1 MIWQIYKVFF
11 TYHFTRSLSFVA
23 AAKFSLFTFH
33 FSLKIANFA
42 NSFAKLQCTRQFKE
56 KQAFLLH
63 CSRFFVTLA
72 SPKLLHL
79 GKAQINLAFHST
91 FRNFA
96 NKNKTFY
103 NTTMLQI
110 RCKNNNM
117 TKSFPEGTSLLDVYQ
132 EFADDIKL
140 PYPVVSAKVNNASQG
155 LKFRLYQ
162 NRDVEFLDAREG
174 SGHRV
179 YVRSLCFVL
188 YKATQD
194 LFPGSKLFIEHT
206 ISRGY
211 YCNFKKKG
219 YEPMVEGDVEKIRE
233 RMQEIINL
241 DMPFRRNEA
250 TTEEALRVFAER
262 GLTDKVKLLE
272 SSGQIYSDYYML
284 GDTADYYYGPLVP
297 SAGYLTVWGLETY
310 HDGMLLRVPDWNNP
324 TQLAE
329 KVDMPK
335 TYEMFAEKT
344 KWDIIMRL
352 SNAGDVNKAI
362 LKGHAS
368 ELIQVSEALQEKKIV
383 QIAEEIDRRFH
394 DEENPVR
401 MVLIT
406 GPSSSGK
413 TTFCKRL
420 SVQLLACGLRPL
432 SFSTDDYFV
441 NRLDTP
447 KLPNGDYDFDNIE
460 TVEYHLLEDHL
471 LRLMKGERVE
481 IPEYNFVTGKREWN
495 GKKLK
500 LAGDTV
506 LIIEGIHALNPLLTK
521 KIPDSL
527 KYKIYISA
535 LTSISLD
542 DHNWIPV
549 RDNRLLRRIIRDYN
563 KGAYTAQQTIAQ
575 WKNVCEAED
584 QWIFPFQETADA
596 MFNSA
601 LNIEFAVL
609 RTHAE
614 IILASVPKNCDEYAE
629 AHRLL
634 KFLRYFIP
642 ISDKEIPPT
651 SIMREFVGGSSFKY
665 PR

>member
-1 MIWQIYKVFF
+1 
-11 TYHFTRSLSFVA
+11 
-23 AAKFSLFTFH
+23 
-33 FSLKIANFA
+33 
-42 NSFAKLQCTRQFKE
+42 
-56 KQAFLLH
+56 
-63 CSRFFVTLA
+63 
-72 SPKLLHL
+72 
-79 GKAQINLAFHST
+79 
-91 FRNFA
+91 
-96 NKNKTFY
+96 
-103 NTTMLQI
+103 MLQI
-110 RCKNNNM
+110 RCKNNNT

-132 EFADDIKL
+132 EFADEIKL
-140 PYPVVSAKVNNASQG
+140 PYPVVSAKVNNASEG

-174 SGHRV
+174 SGHRA

-194 LFPGSKLFIEHT
+194 VFPGSKLFIEHT

-211 YCNFKKKG
+211 YCNFKKKNM
-219 YEPMVEGDVEKIRE
+219 EPLAEGDVERIAE
-233 RMQEIINL
+233 RMREIVGL

-250 TTEEALRVFAER
+250 TNEEAIRVFSER
-262 GLTDKVKLLE
+262 GFTDKVKLLE
-272 SSGQIYSDYYML
+272 TSGQIYSDYYTL

-297 SAGYLTVWGLETY
+297 SAGYLKVFGLEPY
-310 HDGMLLRVPDWNNP
+310 HDGMLLRVPDWNDPNR
-324 TQLAE
+324 LAE

-344 KWDIIMRL
+344 RWDIIMRL
-352 SNAGDVNKAI
+352 SNAGDVNRAI
-362 LKGHAS
+362 QKGHAS

-394 DEENPVR
+394 AEENPIR
-401 MVLIT
+401 LVLIT

-420 SVQLLACGLRPL
+420 SIQLLACGLRPM

-441 NRLDTP
+441 NRVDTP

-460 TVEYHLLEDHL
+460 AVDYQLLEDHL
-471 LRLMKGERVE
+471 TRLMKGERVE
-481 IPEYNFVTGKREWN
+481 IPEYNFATGKREWN

-500 LAGDTV
+500 LSNDTV

-521 KIPDSL
+521 KIEDSL

-563 KGAYTAQQTIAQ
+563 KGAFTAQQTISQ

-584 QWIFPFQETADA
+584 KWIFPFQETADA

-614 IILASVPKNCDEYAE
+614 IILSSVPKNCPEYSE

-634 KFLRYFIP
+634 KFIHYFIP
-642 ISDKEIPPT
+642 VSDKEIPPT

-665 PR
+665 R

>member
-1 MIWQIYKVFF
+1 
-11 TYHFTRSLSFVA
+11 
-23 AAKFSLFTFH
+23 
-33 FSLKIANFA
+33 
-42 NSFAKLQCTRQFKE
+42 
-56 KQAFLLH
+56 
-63 CSRFFVTLA
+63 
-72 SPKLLHL
+72 
-79 GKAQINLAFHST
+79 
-91 FRNFA
+91 
-96 NKNKTFY
+96 
-103 NTTMLQI
+103 MLQI
-110 RCKNNNM
+110 RCKNNNV
-117 TKSFPEGTSLLDVYQ
+117 TKSFPEGVSLLDVYQ

-155 LKFRLYQ
+155 LKFRVFQ
-162 NRDVEFLDAREG
+162 NRDVEFMDARQG

-179 YVRSLCFVL
+179 YVRSLCFLL

-194 LFPGSKLFIEHT
+194 IFPGSKLFIEHT

-211 YCNFKKKG
+211 YCNFKKKSN
-219 YEPMVEGDVEKIRE
+219 EPLSDGDVELICE
-233 RMQEIINL
+233 RMQEIVNL
-241 DMPFRRNEA
+241 DMPFRRTEA
-250 TTEEALRVFAER
+250 TNEEAIRVFAER
-262 GLTDKVKLLE
+262 GFADKVKLLE
-272 SSGQIYSDYYML
+272 TSGQIYSDYYTL

-297 SAGYLTVWGLETY
+297 SAGYLKVFGLEPY

-324 TQLAE
+324 TILAE

-344 KWDIIMRL
+344 RWDIIMRL

-383 QIAEEIDRRFH
+383 QIAEDIERRFH
-394 DEENPVR
+394 AEENPIR
-401 MVLIT
+401 LVLIT

-420 SVQLLACGLRPL
+420 SIQLLACGLRPL

-441 NRLDTP
+441 NRVDTP

-460 TVEYHLLEDHL
+460 AVDYHLLEDHL
-471 LRLMKGERVE
+471 TRLMKGERVE
-481 IPEYNFVTGKREWN
+481 IPEYNFTTGKREWN

-506 LIIEGIHALNPLLTK
+506 LIIEGIHALNPLLTQQ
-521 KIPDSL
+521 INNSL

-549 RDNRLLRRIIRDYN
+549 HDNRLLRRIIRDYN
-563 KGAYTAQQTIAQ
+563 KGAFTAQETIAQ
-575 WKNVCEAED
+575 WDNVCQAED
-584 QWIFPFQETADA
+584 KWISPYQETADV

-614 IILASVPKNCDEYAE
+614 IILSSVPKNCKEYSE

-634 KFLRYFIP
+634 KFIHYFLP
-642 ISDKEIPPT
+642 VSDKEIPPT
-651 SIMREFVGGSSFKY
+651 SIMREFLGGSSFKY
-665 PR
+665 

>member
-1 MIWQIYKVFF
+1 M
-11 TYHFTRSLSFVA
+11 
-23 AAKFSLFTFH
+23 AKFLD
-33 FSLKIANFA
+33 
-42 NSFAKLQCTRQFKE
+42 
-56 KQAFLLH
+56 
-63 CSRFFVTLA
+63 
-72 SPKLLHL
+72 
-79 GKAQINLAFHST
+79 
-91 FRNFA
+91 
-96 NKNKTFY
+96 
-103 NTTMLQI
+103 TMLQI
-110 RCKNNNM
+110 RCKNNNV
-117 TKSFPEGTSLLDVYQ
+117 TKSFPEGTSLLDIYQ
-132 EFADDIKL
+132 EFADEIKL

-155 LKFRLYQ
+155 LKFRVFQ
-162 NRDVEFLDAREG
+162 NRDVEFLDARQG

-179 YVRSLCFVL
+179 YVRSLCFLL

-194 LFPGSKLFIEHT
+194 VFPGSKLFIEHT

-219 YEPMVEGDVEKIRE
+219 NEVLTESDVELICN
-233 RMQEIINL
+233 RMQEIVNL
-241 DMPFRRNEA
+241 DMPFRRTEA
-250 TTEEALRVFAER
+250 TNEEAIRVFAER
-262 GLTDKVKLLE
+262 GFADKVKLLE
-272 SSGQIYSDYYML
+272 TSGQIYSDYYTL

-297 SAGYLTVWGLETY
+297 SAGYLKVFGLEPY
-310 HDGMLLRVPDWNNP
+310 HDGMLLRVPDWNDP
-324 TQLAE
+324 TRLAE

-344 KWDIIMRL
+344 RWDIIMRL

-383 QIAEEIDRRFH
+383 QIAEDIERRFH
-394 DEENPVR
+394 AEENPIR
-401 MVLIT
+401 LVLIT

-420 SVQLLACGLRPL
+420 SIQLLACGLRPL

-441 NRLDTP
+441 NRVDTP

-460 TVEYHLLEDHL
+460 AVDYHLLEDHL
-471 LRLMKGERVE
+471 TRLMKGERVE
-481 IPEYNFVTGKREWN
+481 VPEYNFSTGKREWN

-506 LIIEGIHALNPLLTK
+506 LIIEGIHALNPLLTQQ
-521 KIPDSL
+521 IDDSL
-527 KYKIYISA
+527 KYKVYISA

-549 RDNRLLRRIIRDYN
+549 HDNRLLRRIIRDYN
-563 KGAYTAQQTIAQ
+563 KGAFTAQETIAQ

-584 QWIFPFQETADA
+584 KWIFPYQETADV

-614 IILASVPKNCDEYAE
+614 IILSSVPKNCPEYSE

-634 KFLRYFIP
+634 KFIHYFLP
-642 ISDKEIPPT
+642 VSDKEIPPT
-651 SIMREFVGGSSFKY
+651 SIMREFLGGSSFKY
-665 PR
+665 

>member
-1 MIWQIYKVFF
+1 
-11 TYHFTRSLSFVA
+11 
-23 AAKFSLFTFH
+23 
-33 FSLKIANFA
+33 
-42 NSFAKLQCTRQFKE
+42 
-56 KQAFLLH
+56 
-63 CSRFFVTLA
+63 
-72 SPKLLHL
+72 
-79 GKAQINLAFHST
+79 
-91 FRNFA
+91 
-96 NKNKTFY
+96 
-103 NTTMLQI
+103 MLQI
-110 RCKNNNM
+110 RCKNNNV

-132 EFADDIKL
+132 EFADEIKL
-140 PYPVVSAKVNNASQG
+140 PYPVVSAKVNNASEG
-155 LKFRLYQ
+155 LKFRLFQ

-179 YVRSLCFVL
+179 YVRSLCFLL

-194 LFPGSKLFIEHT
+194 IFPGSKLFIEHT

-211 YCNFKKKG
+211 YCNFKKKNN
-219 YEPMVEGDVEKIRE
+219 EALAEGDVERISQ
-233 RMQEIINL
+233 RMMEIVGL

-250 TTEEALRVFAER
+250 TNEEAIRVFAER
-262 GLTDKVKLLE
+262 GFADKVKLLE
-272 SSGQIYSDYYML
+272 TSGQIYSDYYTL

-297 SAGYLTVWGLETY
+297 SAGYLKVFGLEPY
-310 HDGMLLRVPDWNNP
+310 HDGMLLRVPDWNDP
-324 TQLAE
+324 TRLAE

-335 TYEMFAEKT
+335 TYEMFREKT
-344 KWDIIMRL
+344 RWDIIMRL

-368 ELIQVSEALQEKKIV
+368 ELIQVSEALQEKRIV

-394 DEENPVR
+394 AEENPIR
-401 MVLIT
+401 LVLIT

-441 NRLDTP
+441 NRVDTP
-447 KLPNGDYDFDNIE
+447 LLPNGDYDFDNIE
-460 TVEYHLLEDHL
+460 TVDYHLLEDHL
-471 LRLMKGERVE
+471 TRLMNGERVE
-481 IPEYNFVTGKREWN
+481 IPEYNFSTGKREWN

-506 LIIEGIHALNPLLTK
+506 LIIEGIHALNPLLTQ
-521 KIPDSL
+521 KIDDSL

-535 LTSISLD
+535 LTSVSLD
-542 DHNWIPV
+542 DHNWIPT

-563 KGAYTAQQTIAQ
+563 KGAFTAQQTIAQ

-584 QWIFPFQETADA
+584 KWIFPYQERADA

-614 IILASVPKNCDEYAE
+614 IILSSVPRNCPEYSE

-634 KFLRYFIP
+634 KFIHYFLP
-642 ISDKEIPPT
+642 VSDKEIPPT

-665 PR
+665 

>member
-1 MIWQIYKVFF
+1 
-11 TYHFTRSLSFVA
+11 
-23 AAKFSLFTFH
+23 
-33 FSLKIANFA
+33 
-42 NSFAKLQCTRQFKE
+42 
-56 KQAFLLH
+56 
-63 CSRFFVTLA
+63 
-72 SPKLLHL
+72 
-79 GKAQINLAFHST
+79 
-91 FRNFA
+91 
-96 NKNKTFY
+96 
-103 NTTMLQI
+103 MLQI
-110 RCKNNNM
+110 RCKNNNI
-117 TKSFPEGTSLLDVYQ
+117 TKSFPEGTSLLEVYQ
-132 EFADDIKL
+132 EFADEIHL
-140 PYPVVSAKVNNASQG
+140 PYPVVSAKVNNTSQG
-155 LKFRLYQ
+155 LKFRLFQ

-194 LFPGSKLFIEHT
+194 LFPASKLFIEHT

-211 YCNFKKKG
+211 YCNFKKRNN
-219 YEPMVEGDVEKIRE
+219 EALAEGDVERIRE

-272 SSGQIYSDYYML
+272 TSGQIYSDYYML

-297 SAGYLTVWGLETY
+297 SAGYLTVWALEPY

-324 TQLAE
+324 TILAE

-335 TYEMFAEKT
+335 PYGMFAEKT

-394 DEENPVR
+394 EEENPVR
-401 MVLIT
+401 LVLIT

-420 SVQLLACGLRPL
+420 SVQLLACGLRPM

-441 NRLDTP
+441 NRVDTP

-460 TVEYHLLEDHL
+460 TVEYNLLEDHL
-471 LRLMKGERVE
+471 LRLMAGERVE

-500 LAGDTV
+500 LSNDSV

-521 KIPDSL
+521 KIPDSA
-527 KYKIYISA
+527 KFKIYISA

-563 KGAYTAQQTIAQ
+563 KGAYTAQETIAQ

-584 QWIFPFQETADA
+584 QWIFPFQESADV

-614 IILASVPKNCDEYAE
+614 IILTSVPRNCPEYAE

-634 KFLRYFIP
+634 KFIRFFIP
-642 ISDKEIPPT
+642 VSDKEIPPT

-665 PR
+665 

>member
-1 MIWQIYKVFF
+1 
-11 TYHFTRSLSFVA
+11 
-23 AAKFSLFTFH
+23 
-33 FSLKIANFA
+33 
-42 NSFAKLQCTRQFKE
+42 
-56 KQAFLLH
+56 
-63 CSRFFVTLA
+63 
-72 SPKLLHL
+72 
-79 GKAQINLAFHST
+79 
-91 FRNFA
+91 
-96 NKNKTFY
+96 
-103 NTTMLQI
+103 MLQI
-110 RCKNNNM
+110 RCKNNNV

-132 EFADDIKL
+132 EFADEIHL
-140 PYPVVSAKVNNASQG
+140 PYPVVSAKVNNTSQG

-179 YVRSLCFVL
+179 YVRSLCFLL

-194 LFPGSKLFIEHT
+194 VFPGSKLFIEHSL
-206 ISRGY
+206 SRGY
-211 YCNFKKKG
+211 YCNFKKG
-219 YEPMVEGDVEKIRE
+219 TRSQVTDEDVAQIKA
-233 RMQEIINL
+233 RMQEIVDL
-241 DMPFRRNEA
+241 DMPYRRTEA
-250 TTEEALRVFAER
+250 TTEEAIRVFTER
-262 GLTDKVKLLE
+262 GFQDKVKLLE
-272 SSGQIYSDYYML
+272 TSGQIYSDYYML
-284 GDTADYYYGPLVP
+284 GDTVDYYYGPLVP
-297 SAGYLTVWGLETY
+297 SAGYLKVWDLERFEDGL
-310 HDGMLLRVPDWNNP
+310 LLRVPDWNNP
-324 TQLAE
+324 SQVAE
-329 KVDMPK
+329 KVAQPK
-335 TYEMFAEKT
+335 TFGMFAEKT
-344 KWDIIMRL
+344 RWDIIMRL

-362 LKGHAS
+362 MRGYAS

-383 QIAEEIDRRFH
+383 KIAEEIDRRFH
-394 DEENPVR
+394 QKENPVR
-401 MVLIT
+401 IVLIT

-420 SVQLLACGLRPL
+420 SVQLLACGLRPV

-460 TVEYHLLEDHL
+460 TVDYHLMEDHL
-471 LRLMKGERVE
+471 MRLMAGERVE
-481 IPEYNFVTGKREWN
+481 IPEYNFVTGKREYN

-500 LAGDTV
+500 LNSDTV
-506 LIIEGIHALNPLLTK
+506 LIIEGIHALNPLLTQ
-521 KIPDSL
+521 KIDNSL

-584 QWIFPFQETADA
+584 QWIFPFQETADV

-614 IILASVPKNCDEYAE
+614 LILTSVPKNCEEYAE

-634 KFLRYFIP
+634 KFLRFFLP
-642 ISDKEIPPT
+642 VSDKEIPPT

-665 PR
+665 

>member
-1 MIWQIYKVFF
+1 
-11 TYHFTRSLSFVA
+11 
-23 AAKFSLFTFH
+23 
-33 FSLKIANFA
+33 
-42 NSFAKLQCTRQFKE
+42 
-56 KQAFLLH
+56 
-63 CSRFFVTLA
+63 
-72 SPKLLHL
+72 
-79 GKAQINLAFHST
+79 
-91 FRNFA
+91 
-96 NKNKTFY
+96 
-103 NTTMLQI
+103 MLQI
-110 RCKNNNM
+110 RCKNNNV

-132 EFADDIKL
+132 EFANEIKL

-188 YKATQD
+188 FKATQD
-194 LFPGSKLFIEHT
+194 VFPGSKLFIEHT

-211 YCNFKKKG
+211 YCNFKKKNF
-219 YEPMVEGDVEKIRE
+219 EPLADGDVERIRE

-250 TTEEALRVFAER
+250 TTEEAVRVFAER

-272 SSGQIYSDYYML
+272 TSGQIYSDYYTL

-297 SAGYLTVWGLETY
+297 SAGYLTVWGLEPY

-324 TQLAE
+324 TVLAE

-335 TYEMFAEKT
+335 TYGMFAEKT

-352 SNAGDVNKAI
+352 SNAGDVNRAI
-362 LKGHAS
+362 LKGYAS

-401 MVLIT
+401 IVLIT

-420 SVQLLACGLRPL
+420 SIQLLACGLRPL

-441 NRLDTP
+441 NRVDTP

-460 TVEYHLLEDHL
+460 TVEYSLLEDHL
-471 LRLMKGERVE
+471 LRLMQGERVE

-500 LAGDTV
+500 LSNDSV

-521 KIPDSL
+521 KVPDTA
-527 KYKIYISA
+527 KFNIYISA

-563 KGAYTAQQTIAQ
+563 KGAYSARETISQ

-584 QWIFPFQETADA
+584 KWIFPYQESADA

-614 IILASVPKNCDEYAE
+614 IILASVPKNCPEYAE

-634 KFLRYFIP
+634 KFLRFFIP

-665 PR
+665 